1 MKLSLPRRYQG
12 VMPSPQSLSQKIKD
26 SPRTS
31 LDLTLLLININ
42 DIEVVV
48 ILLLNLHS
56 IHLHLLL
63 LLQGYL
69 TVLLMLIVEA
79 KLTLQGRLHRSTTSI
94 HYLALLTRGGAA
106 LTLREFI
113 GEVARV
119 SLTDVASL
127 ASAIRV

>member
-1 MKLSLPRRYQG
+1 MKLSLPRRYLG

-31 LDLTLLLININ
+31 LDLTLLLINIS
-42 DIEVVV
+42 DIEVGV

-56 IHLHLLL
+56 IHLHLL

-79 KLTLQGRLHRSTTSI
+79 KLTLQGR
-94 HYLALLTRGGAA
+94 
-106 LTLREFI
+106 
-113 GEVARV
+113 
-119 SLTDVASL
+119 
-127 ASAIRV
+127 